1 MEIDFQLTNF
11 QTIIAII
18 TMLIYLGVSY
28 RLVGASC
35 KNAHHRR
42 LRDKGF
48 LGAIKAGI
56 LLVMNKI

>member
-1 MEIDFQLTNF
+1 
-11 QTIIAII
+11 
-18 TMLIYLGVSY
+18 
-28 RLVGASC
+28 VGASC